1 MVGFTMYWKERIV
14 TNKNVLAGRPAVK
27 GTRLSVS
34 FILELMAAGADEA
47 AILAG
52 YPQLCA
58 EDVRACLRYAG
69 EKLEP
74 AVLSEI
80 DLWIQGVDDEDSN

>member
-1 MVGFTMYWKERIV
+1 MNWNERI
-14 TNKNVLAGRPAVK
+14 TKDKSVLGGRPAVK
-27 GTRLSVS
+27 GTRLPVAQ
-34 FILELMAAGADEA
+34 ILQLMAAGSSEDS
-47 AILAG
+47 ILAG

-74 AVLSEI
+74 QEISEI
-80 DLWIQGVDDEDSN
+80 DRWIQGGDDNDFQVAG